1 MCLRNNP
8 EFRRNTWTDFT
19 LKNVIVLPIL
29 LLTVYFLA
37 YTISVDRSWSI
48 MPKISIVFYFIFTYI
63 WGTRKTSET
72 VVKELNNNT
81 WSFQVMTPMSPAQMA
96 FGKLFGSTAYV
107 WYGNLICIILY
118 VVGVHLDAA
127 KIRPITNVQLAQ
139 NIAIF
144 VLLGLV
150 AHVMPLLISL
160 HSIRWRHFFERFD
173 LSFFQLT
180 GFLAVIP
187 LYFSVFSRFSKRSY
201 MWYGDVYSLK
211 LLVIIFSIIFLAWA
225 FLSIVN
231 QMKTEF
237 GQEPY
242 PFSWLLFIITLVA
255 VLFGFNNYGHGNI
268 LVKYYGT
275 ILALFATVSLTYI
288 TLAGESNMALRPH
301 MVFKYYKTK
310 QYKRLFTIIPRTL
323 VVLPVIIALAMVLLF
338 QFSTV
343 DSDISTSFSFV
354 IGAMIL
360 FMMRDFCLVYVW
372 SLFSKGNEK
381 ATTVIPVFLVLA
393 SYSIIPSVLHN
404 MDLNV
409 LTPIFM
415 PYFYD
420 NKEWTFNQSAMLT
433 IIPPLVEFLIMFTI
447 LAVGIKRKKRQLE
460 QDKEYSI
467 R

>member
-1 MCLRNNP
+1 MCFNP

-19 LKNVIVLPIL
+19 LKNVLVLPIL
-29 LLTVYFLA
+29 LITVYFLA
-37 YTISVDRSWSI
+37 YTVSADKTWSI
-48 MPKISIVFYFIFTYI
+48 MPRISLVFYIMFTYI

-96 FGKLFGSTAYV
+96 FGKLFGSTAFV
-107 WYGNLICIILY
+107 WYANLICMILY
-118 VVGVHLDAA
+118 VIGIHIDAD
-127 KIRPITNVQLAQ
+127 KIKPITNAELVQ
-139 NIAIF
+139 NISIF

-150 AHVMPLLISL
+150 AHILPLLISL

-173 LSFFQLT
+173 LSFYQLT

-187 LYFSVFSRFSKRSY
+187 LYLAMFSRFSTRTF
-201 MWYGDVYSLK
+201 MWYGEAYSLK
-211 LLVIIFSIIFLAWA
+211 ALVIIFSLIFLAWA

-242 PFSWLLFIITLVA
+242 PISWILFVLTLII
-255 VLFGFNNYGHGNI
+255 VLFGFNNYASNNI
-268 LVKYYGT
+268 LVRYYGT

-310 QYKRLFTIIPRTL
+310 QYKRLFTIMPRTL
-323 VVLPVIIALAMVLLF
+323 VVLPIIIILALVLLC
-338 QFSTV
+338 QFSKT
-343 DSDISTSFSFV
+343 DSDISKSSSYV
-354 IGAMIL
+354 VAAMIL

-381 ATTVIPVFLVLA
+381 ATTVIPVFIVLA
-393 SYSIIPSVLHN
+393 TYSIIPSMLSNLH
-404 MDLNV
+404 LNF
-409 LTPIFM
+409 LIPIFI
-415 PYFYD
+415 PYFHE
-420 NKEWTFNQSAMLT
+420 NPEWTFNQTAALT
-433 IIPPLVEFLIMFTI
+433 VIPALAWFLVMFGILIKGII
-447 LAVGIKRKKRQLE
+447 RKKRQLE
-460 QDKEYSI
+460 QDTEFSY